1 MGIGQKELV
10 KMLSE
15 VLKASQSRP
24 VLPILAGVVLE
35 VKTGNLSLTCT
46 DLEQFL
52 TVKRL
57 AFGLP
62 EGKII
67 LKGKETLNILKTFPA
82 GEIDLEFETE
92 TESEPG
98 AIHFKQ
104 GRIDSRMATEWKN
117 EDWPMMPNLSEPIQ
131 FSILSGK
138 LADYI
143 KHVQDVVVFDD
154 NKPNLSGIFFT
165 TEDDKLTAVTTNT
178 RTLAKYQTETPV
190 PEGINFILP
199 VKTADLVPGL
209 FKDDAE
215 LVISIYPEKKRE
227 KDEDEFLED
236 VLEEKKPRN
245 EYVVFDSSEKTLLVR
260 LIEGEFPDYHQVIQ
274 DVTAFPRVELP
285 CKEITAALKRIE
297 SLVIKGKNYVMLDIA
312 GNILKLAGEFDKTT
326 ISETFDVVFP
336 FPEVKADFNPRYLI
350 DGIKAVDGESFVL
363 YLNPNSSEEKPSVIK
378 GVDDQDKY
386 LYLIMS
392 IRDCRPVVLTAEEK
406 EALRLEEVEQD
417 RVDIEPEASIGTS
430 TPVPTG
436 PSVETDK
443 VCL

>member
-10 KMLSE
+10 KALAE
-15 VLKASQSRP
+15 TLKASQSRP
-24 VLPILAGVVLE
+24 VLPILAGVALE
-35 VKTGNLSLTCT
+35 VKDSTMSLTCT
-46 DLEQFL
+46 DLDQHL
-52 TVKRL
+52 TIKRL
-57 AFGLP
+57 AFRLP

-82 GEIDLEFETE
+82 GDIDLEFEPE
-92 TESEPG
+92 TESTPG
-98 AIHFKQ
+98 TVHFKQ

-117 EDWPMMPNLSEPIQ
+117 EDWPVMPELSEPVQ

-165 TEDDKLTAVTTNT
+165 TEEGKLTAVSTNT

-199 VKTADLVPGL
+199 IKTADLVPGL
-209 FKDDAE
+209 FKEDTD
-215 LVISIYPEKKRE
+215 LVISVYPEKKRE

-245 EYVVFDSSEKTLLVR
+245 EYVVFDSGEKTLMVR

-274 DVTAFPRVELP
+274 DVTTFPRVELP
-285 CKEITAALKRIE
+285 CKEVIASLKRIE
-297 SLVIKGKNYVMLDIA
+297 SLVSKGKNYVMLDIA
-312 GNILKLAGEFDKTT
+312 GNVLKLSGEFDGTT
-326 ISETFDVVFP
+326 ISETFDVTFP

-350 DGIKAVDGESFVL
+350 DGIKAVDGKSFVL
-363 YLNPNSSEEKPSVIK
+363 YLNPDSSEEKPSVIK
-378 GVDDQDKY
+378 GADDQDKY

-392 IRDCRPVVLTAEEK
+392 IRDCRPVVLSEEEK
-406 EALRLEEVEQD
+406 EALRLEEVERDQMG
-417 RVDIEPEASIGTS
+417 IEPEVLIGTG
-430 TPVPTG
+430 TMAPTG
-436 PSVETDK
+436 PPVSANEG
-443 VCL
+443 